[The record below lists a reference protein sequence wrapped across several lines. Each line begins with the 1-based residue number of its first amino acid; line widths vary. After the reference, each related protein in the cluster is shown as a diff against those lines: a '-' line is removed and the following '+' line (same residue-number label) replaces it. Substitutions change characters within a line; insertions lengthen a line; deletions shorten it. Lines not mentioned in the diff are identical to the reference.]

1 MDLKLKIY
9 FTDEEGDKFMGAGV
23 LWLLQ
28 GIRRH
33 GSIRKAAEEM
43 RLSYTKAHTMM
54 KKLEDA
60 LGEPVLDRRRGGDSR
75 DGALLTDYGVAFT
88 EAYAAFQDQLKK
100 DGEER
105 FEAFLEALRKKLPNF
120 HGGKPQADITDRDN
134 LYDLMES

>member
-9 FTDEEGDKFMGAGV
+9 FTDEEGEKFMGAGV
-23 LWLLQ
+23 FWLLQ

-60 LGEPVLDRRRGGDSR
+60 LGAPVLERRRGGDSR
-75 DGALLTDYGVAFT
+75 DGALLTDYGDAFT
-88 EAYAAFQDQLKK
+88 DAYGRFQDRLKK
-100 DGEER
+100 DGEAQ
-105 FEAFLEALRKKLPNF
+105 FEAFLREL
-120 HGGKPQADITDRDN
+120 G
-134 LYDLMES
+134 E